1 MSVYRSQVKIV
12 ADVLSSI
19 NDGSEGQSG
28 LGITRII
35 QKANLSYGR
44 ATKIVTRLVDSG
56 LVEQITVDNN
66 QRYVLSHKGIEYLRS
81 HSDFAD
87 FAESFGMKL

>member
-19 NDGSEGQSG
+19 NDGNDGETG

-44 ATKIVTRLVDSG
+44 ATKIITRLVDSG
-56 LVEQITVDNN
+56 LIEQVTVNNN
-66 QRYVLSHKGIEYLRS
+66 QRYILSHKGIEYLRS

>member
-66 QRYVLSHKGIEYLRS
+66 QRYVLSHKGIELS
-81 HSDFAD
+81 LIHI
-87 FAESFGMKL
+87 

>member
-1 MSVYRSQVKIV
+1 MSVYRSQVKIL

-19 NDGSEGQSG
+19 NDGNDGETG

-35 QKANLSYGR
+35 QKANLSYGS
-44 ATKIVTRLVDSG
+44 ATKIVTSLVDSG

-66 QRYVLSHKGIEYLRS
+66 QRYILSHKGIEYLRS

>member
-19 NDGSEGQSG
+19 NDGNDGETG

-44 ATKIVTRLVDSG
+44 ATKIITRLVDSG
-56 LVEQITVDNN
+56 LIEQVTVNNN
-66 QRYVLSHKGIEYLRS
+66 QRYILSHKGIEYLRS

-87 FAESFGMKL
+87 FAESF

>member
-19 NDGSEGQSG
+19 NDGSEGQNG
-28 LGITRII
+28 LAITRII
-35 QKANLSYGR
+35 QKAILSYGR
-44 ATKIVTRLVDSG
+44 ATKIITRLVDSG
-56 LVEQITVDNN
+56 LIEQITIDNN

>member
-19 NDGSEGQSG
+19 NDGNDGETG

-44 ATKIVTRLVDSG
+44 ATKIITRLVDSG
-56 LVEQITVDNN
+56 LIDQGTVNNN
-66 QRYVLSHKGIEYLRS
+66 QRYILSHKGIEYLRS

>member
-19 NDGSEGQSG
+19 NDGGEGQTG

-44 ATKIVTRLVDSG
+44 ATKI
-56 LVEQITVDNN
+56 IT
-66 QRYVLSHKGIEYLRS
+66 LSLIHI
-81 HSDFAD
+81 
-87 FAESFGMKL
+87 

>member
-19 NDGSEGQSG
+19 NDGNDGETG

-35 QKANLSYGR
+35 QKANLSYSR
-44 ATKIVTRLVDSG
+44 ATKIITRLVDSG
-56 LVEQITVDNN
+56 LIEQVTVNNN
-66 QRYVLSHKGIEYLRS
+66 QRYILSHKGIEYLRS

>member
-19 NDGSEGQSG
+19 NDGNDGETG

-35 QKANLSYGR
+35 QKANLSYSR
-44 ATKIVTRLVDSG
+44 ATKIITRLVDSG
-56 LVEQITVDNN
+56 LIEQVTVNNN
-66 QRYVLSHKGIEYLRS
+66 QRYILSHKGIEYLRS

-87 FAESFGMKL
+87 FAESFGMKI

>member
-19 NDGSEGQSG
+19 NDGSEGETG

-35 QKANLSYGR
+35 
-44 ATKIVTRLVDSG
+44 
-56 LVEQITVDNN
+56 E
-66 QRYVLSHKGIEYLRS
+66 
-81 HSDFAD
+81 
-87 FAESFGMKL
+87 

>member
-44 ATKIVTRLVDSG
+44 ATKIVTRLV
-56 LVEQITVDNN
+56 EQITVDNN

>member
-19 NDGSEGQSG
+19 NDGGEGQTG

-44 ATKIVTRLVDSG
+44 ATKIITRLVDSG
-56 LVEQITVDNN
+56 LVEQITIDNN
-66 QRYVLSHKGIEYLRS
+66 QRYILSHKGIEYLRS